1 MKKTFIILLFL
12 CAIKTYSQVEFAE
25 KNYLKLK
32 NIISSEN
39 SLTELKVKLDSMK
52 MTFKDKRNNYVDYF
66 LNRSIDFDYN
76 HNRIRVFF
84 ELYEYQID
92 LITKNDSIYLKS
104 LKTEYFKKFTFKTL
118 NENKL
123 KTYINL
129 RNQFYNSKKN
139 TKDLIK
145 EISQNE
151 TYAMYCGD
159 GLPITE
165 EGIKLT
171 KIVKVKNINALE
183 NILSNFNCENQS
195 FAVLGFNMLIEKEIE
210 ISKEILKKI
219 EHIKNRNS
227 ELQVCKG
234 CITGIIEKIY

>member
-1 MKKTFIILLFL
+1 MKKTFLILLFL
-12 CAIKTYSQVEFAE
+12 FAIKTFSQVEFAE

-52 MTFKDKRNNYVDYF
+52 MTFNDKRNNYVDNF
-66 LNRSIDFDYN
+66 LNRSIDFDFN

-84 ELYEYQID
+84 DLYEYQID

-104 LKTEYFKKFTFKTL
+104 LKTEYFKKYTYQAFNK
-118 NENKL
+118 NKL
-123 KTYINL
+123 KTYVSL
-129 RNQFYNSKKN
+129 RNQFYNSKKK

-145 EISQNE
+145 EISQNQN
-151 TYAMYCGD
+151 YAMYCGD

-171 KIVKVKNINALE
+171 KIVKAENISALE
-183 NILSNFNCENQS
+183 NMLSNFNCENQS
-195 FAVLGFNMLIEKEIE
+195 FAILGFNMLIENKIE
-210 ISKEILKKI
+210 IPKEILKKI
-219 EHIKNRNS
+219 KHIKNRNS